1 MKKTAIILMIISVLS
16 KITGLGRDLTL
27 SYIYGASNISDAYLI
42 SMTIP
47 GVIFGFIATG
57 IAAGYI
63 PMYSKI
69 LKNDGD
75 SEANLFTNNLINI
88 LLVICTIVVAVGLIF
103 TDQVVGIF
111 ASGFKGETLALTVQ
125 FTKITLLAIYFTGI
139 VSIFSGFLQIKDNY
153 IIPALVGLPLNF
165 FRILSVIVSPYTNV
179 VILAVGYVVAIGSQ
193 LLLMIPYMKKNKYK
207 YKAVFDLKDKNI
219 VSMAYIVMPLILGV
233 SVNQINVLV
242 DRTIASQLAVGGISA
257 LNYANRLNGFVQ
269 GIFVLSIATVLYP
282 MMSKMAAEENMAGL
296 KKSLSEAIT
305 GINLL
310 VLPATMGSM
319 ILATPIVSILFGRGA
334 FDNDALQMTSYALFF
349 YSIGMIG
356 FGLRDILSRVFYSIQ
371 DTKTPMINAAI
382 GMILNII
389 LNPELFISFLYKC
402 GAPHSITIIA
412 I

>member
-165 FRILSVIVSPYTNV
+165 FLILSVIVSPYTNV

-207 YKAVFDLKDKNI
+207 YKV
-219 VSMAYIVMPLILGV
+219 V
-233 SVNQINVLV
+233 
-242 DRTIASQLAVGGISA
+242 
-257 LNYANRLNGFVQ
+257 
-269 GIFVLSIATVLYP
+269 
-282 MMSKMAAEENMAGL
+282 
-296 KKSLSEAIT
+296 
-305 GINLL
+305 
-310 VLPATMGSM
+310 
-319 ILATPIVSILFGRGA
+319 
-334 FDNDALQMTSYALFF
+334 
-349 YSIGMIG
+349 
-356 FGLRDILSRVFYSIQ
+356 
-371 DTKTPMINAAI
+371 
-382 GMILNII
+382 
-389 LNPELFISFLYKC
+389 
-402 GAPHSITIIA
+402 
-412 I
+412 